1 MSKQLKICAMCKNLG
16 IIIIC
21 QLNRIHYQ
29 LKNSSIVSDESFMEN
44 QKPAEVAHKSGLYC
58 SKIDEEENTK
68 EELLLPTRL
77 KLKDFYSLNQSVLP
91 HLLSKILAF
100 MAFKGLKRP
109 KKAEKFFFCQTT

>member
-1 MSKQLKICAMCKNLG
+1 MYITVSKQLKISAMCKNLG

-68 EELLLPTRL
+68 EELLLPTT
-77 KLKDFYSLNQSVLP
+77 YVLM
-91 HLLSKILAF
+91 S
-100 MAFKGLKRP
+100 G
-109 KKAEKFFFCQTT
+109 QN

>member
-1 MSKQLKICAMCKNLG
+1 MCKNLG

-68 EELLLPTRL
+68 ELLLLTYEWP
-77 KLKDFYSLNQSVLP
+77 KLIGW
-91 HLLSKILAF
+91 KIGQKIGYF
-100 MAFKGLKRP
+100 SF
-109 KKAEKFFFCQTT
+109 FNVFFCRKGVKTSMINWK